1 MSLFGPFR
9 AIDPGTEQDTGPR
22 SRWHWARPRLGP
34 FLILLLVGSLL
45 ATGPGLRRAIGR
57 QAAAVAEESASFTGQ
72 FLVAT
77 DDLTD
82 PRFIRTV
89 VYMVHHDVGGAMGL
103 IVNRPLGD
111 ASIADLMGRLGLD
124 KKGVTGDILVHY
136 GGPVEP
142 ARGFVLHTAEYKI
155 EGTQIVKD
163 KIAITSQPE
172 ILQAIGAGAG
182 PHRSLLAL
190 GYAGW
195 APGQLEAE
203 IKAGAWV
210 VVPAD
215 ESLVFDKNYE
225 KKWERAIARRT
236 INL

>member
-1 MSLFGPFR
+1 MSLSGPFR
-9 AIDPGTEQDTGPR
+9 PIDPGTGQDAEAF
-22 SRWHWARPRLGP
+22 SRRRGASQKWSPLLA
-34 FLILLLVGSLL
+34 LLVLAGLL
-45 ATGPGLRRAIGR
+45 ALGSGLKSTTDR
-57 QAAAVAEESASFTGQ
+57 QGAAVVEESASFTGQ

-77 DDLTD
+77 DELND
-82 PRFIRTV
+82 PRFVRTV
-89 VYMVHHDVGGAMGL
+89 VYMIHHDAGGAMGL
-103 IVNRPLGD
+103 VVNRPLGD
-111 ASIADLMGRLGLD
+111 ASVADLLARLGLEG
-124 KKGVTGDILVHY
+124 KGVSGDILVHY

-142 ARGFVLHTAEYKI
+142 ERGFVLHTAEYKI

-163 KIAITSQPE
+163 GIAITSQPE
-172 ILQAIGAGAG
+172 ILRAIGAGNG
-182 PHRSLLAL
+182 PRRSLLAL

-215 ESLVFDKNYE
+215 ESLVFDKNYG
-225 KKWERAIARRT
+225 KKWERAMARRT